1 MNEKEFRLK
10 FGGLKR
16 EILEFIRLPTEF
28 DLSDYGIEEDDIK
41 LENLSLTLEVLKEI
55 IKANNNFSP
64 NWNTYGY
71 IHRSR
76 NRTLLEYLEFF
87 EPFLKK
93 IETTPKEV
101 EIEKFIKTISEGE
114 KVIIGG
120 IDPKK
125 HSIIMK
131 NYQIIGTC
139 HKWIYLTENLLRLFI
154 EQIFIKE
161 KSSILNPLYNSATDT
176 KIKSRKVE
184 EKKKLYIPIRGGHD
198 IFYMDFIDLN
208 GIIVNH
214 WNIFKNYFDSQ
225 DWITQKIKELY
236 EIRNRVA
243 HNSMYLIDDTLELVK
258 AYCKA
263 IIKQVYPYIY

>member
-1 MNEKEFRLK
+1 MDEKEIRLK

-28 DLSDYGIEEDDIK
+28 DISDYGIEEDDIT

-55 IKANNNFSP
+55 IKTNNSFPP

-71 IHRSR
+71 FHRSR
-76 NRTLLEYLEFF
+76 NRILLEYLEFF

-93 IETTPKEV
+93 IETNPKEV
-101 EIEKFIKTISEGE
+101 EIEHFIKTISEGE
-114 KVIIGG
+114 KVIIDG

-125 HSIIMK
+125 HSKIMN

-154 EQIFIKE
+154 ENVFIKE
-161 KSSILNPLYNSATDT
+161 KSSILNPLYNSATEV
-176 KIKSRKVE
+176 KIKSRKE
-184 EKKKLYIPIRGGHD
+184 EENKKLYIPIRGGHD

-208 GIIVNH
+208 GLIVNH

-225 DWITQKIKELY
+225 DWISQKIKELF

-243 HNSMYLIDDTLELVK
+243 HNSMYLTDDTLELVK

-263 IIKQVYPYIY
+263 IIKQVDPYI